1 MKSSILRPSATP
13 FANAVDLNELA
24 PHLEA
29 LAEDTVAAGLGADEM
44 ITAIASGVT
53 ALSSLLRSYPVLEGR
68 LLEHGIRLLA
78 GCNPDLV
85 VLTENIRLPVSPAA
99 LQLVEKNDEA
109 LYRQL
114 TLDIDAPTRKSYTPD
129 LIIVHRPTSV
139 AYVVDVKRSL
149 SSYESTRIGE
159 LKTRM
164 LAGSLVVP
172 DLLYR
177 DHHRLVVTEVRVVII
192 EASGSRPD
200 IERGVWPLSH
210 LDHLLD
216 VSGASSAI
224 TELRRLFKNRVDENW
239 RQGTT
244 TLPSNVSGGTAEI
257 PAPGAGNDGGGEVET
272 SLPTPTSTSSAGS
285 HVSGG
290 TRNLRVGF
298 AKLSVAARH

>member
-1 MKSSILRPSATP
+1 
-13 FANAVDLNELA
+13 
-24 PHLEA
+24 
-29 LAEDTVAAGLGADEM
+29 
-44 ITAIASGVT
+44 
-53 ALSSLLRSYPVLEGR
+53 VLEGR

-85 VLTENIRLPVSPAA
+85 VLTQNIRLPVSPAA

-210 LDHLLD
+210 LDHLLP
-216 VSGASSAI
+216 VH
-224 TELRRLFKNRVDENW
+224 RVRSQSCGGCSNPGLMRTGDGEPQ
-239 RQGTT
+239 RCPRMS
-244 TLPSNVSGGTAEI
+244 LPSTLSFAQSVS
-257 PAPGAGNDGGGEVET
+257 PVMGE
-272 SLPTPTSTSSAGS
+272 G
-285 HVSGG
+285 
-290 TRNLRVGF
+290 R
-298 AKLSVAARH
+298 